1 MSRTV
6 VDSYFLIKVGE
17 EADLA
22 PAQDQARDK
31 KNFHPTVLYSEITTH
46 FV

>member
-1 MSRTV
+1 MSRKV
-6 VDSYFLIKVGE
+6 IDSYSLIKVGE

-31 KNFHPTVLYSEITTH
+31 INVTELLKDAES
-46 FV
+46 